1 MKTQIRA
8 EVVADS
14 LSPPKIDLTGKIFGK
29 LTVIKYIGK
38 SKWLCICTCGN
49 TTNTYTADLNSGNS
63 KGCRQCINR
72 ITTPG
77 IAGFNT
83 LWSKYRTRATKLNRE
98 FLLTKEE
105 FRILTSDNCH
115 YCGSSPILYSTSVK
129 SNVSKK
135 TIEHSKY
142 LYNGIDRINSSKG
155 YTNDNCV
162 TCCEMCNKAKRDIS
176 YEAFIIYL
184 KQISKYY
191 ANKD

>member
-1 MKTQIRA
+1 MGKIKA
-8 EVVADS
+8 KIVADS
-14 LSPPKIDLTGKIFGK
+14 INPPKIDLTGKIFGK

-38 SKWLCICTCGN
+38 SKWLCVCTCGN
-49 TTNTYTADLNSGNS
+49 TTNTRTADLNNGNS

-77 IAGFNT
+77 IAGFNN
-83 LWSKYRTRATKLNRE
+83 LWSKYKTRATKLNRE

-115 YCGSSPILYSTSVK
+115 YCGNSPILYSTSTK
-129 SNVSKK
+129 SNVSKE
-135 TIEHSKY
+135 TFEHSKY
-142 LYNGIDRINSSKG
+142 LYNGIDRIDSSKG

-162 TCCEMCNKAKRDIS
+162 TCCEMCNKAKRDVS
-176 YEAFIIYL
+176 YEDFIMYL